1 MHCTDAVA
9 IVLVLNCD
17 VTCSGELG
25 DQRLHVLGPGAAH
38 PARGPRTAA
47 QPEVGPA
54 LDIVDIVDM

>member
-1 MHCTDAVA
+1 M
-9 IVLVLNCD
+9 
-17 VTCSGELG
+17 TCSGELG
-25 DQRLHVLGPGAAH
+25 YQRLHVLGPGAAH